1 MKVIAYLKTFT
12 AFGMKMVA
20 NKNVLYSANLV
31 VVVLDFFKG
40 MGGLNYRIFFV
51 LNMYVKVMGYLQL
64 SFVFYKYN
72 GDGLMND
79 VRAMTQMLGAGEV

>member
-1 MKVIAYLKTFT
+1 MKVIDYLKTYK
-12 AFGMKMVA
+12 AFRMKMVA
-20 NKNVLYSANLV
+20 NKNVLYSENLV

-51 LNMYVKVMGYLQL
+51 LNIYLKVIGYLQL

-72 GDGLMND
+72 GDGLMNG
-79 VRAMTQMLGAGEV
+79 VRAMTQMLGAGKV

>member
-1 MKVIAYLKTFT
+1 
-12 AFGMKMVA
+12 MVG

-31 VVVLDFFKG
+31 VVKLEFFKG
-40 MGGLNYRIFFV
+40 MGDLNYRMFFV
-51 LNMYVKVMGYLQL
+51 LNMYVKVIGYLQL
-64 SFVFYKYN
+64 SFVLYKYN

>member
-1 MKVIAYLKTFT
+1 
-12 AFGMKMVA
+12 
-20 NKNVLYSANLV
+20 
-31 VVVLDFFKG
+31 
-40 MGGLNYRIFFV
+40 
-51 LNMYVKVMGYLQL
+51 MYVKVMRYLQL